1 MPARSAAAWE
11 AGPDI
16 PATHFVSGLVYTDET
31 IFEEEKRHVFG
42 KTWQLACH
50 ESELPEPFD
59 FRTFFVAD
67 QPLVSIRGADGR
79 IRTFLN
85 VCSHR
90 GAQLVREPS
99 GNAERFTCFYHLWSY
114 DSSGACI
121 DIPRAEGFEDSGLK
135 QEDCGLREVRTETKL
150 GLVFVN
156 LDDGAEPLDAFF
168 GEALNAFEPVM
179 GSGELEVFHFHRAI
193 LDANWKAWIET
204 NLDLY
209 HELMHVTLRKTQ
221 VTAGKME
228 DRQFLTFPNG
238 HAEIGGVRAKY
249 DGYEG
254 WGARESSKTLP
265 GLDPAD
271 LVVVD
276 IFPNSTLVA
285 RGTVLRIDTVV
296 PLGAGK
302 AVLECRGIGR
312 KGDSGEDRIMRIDH
326 HNAYWGPFGRNL
338 PEDAI
343 AAGMCGASFRP
354 GAARHQIIAR
364 DEDGHGQDDALLRNF
379 YAEWGPLMGR
389 PAHNPINQ
397 PSV

>member
-16 PATHFVSGLVYTDET
+16 PATHFVSGLVYTDEAV
-31 IFEEEKRHVFG
+31 FEDEKRHIFG

-59 FRTFFVAD
+59 FRTFEVAG
-67 QPLVSIRGADGR
+67 QPLVAVRGGDGR

-90 GAQLVREPS
+90 GARLVQEPA

-114 DSSGACI
+114 DTAGACV
-121 DIPRAEGFEDSGLK
+121 DIPRADGFRESGLK
-135 QEDCGLREVRTETKL
+135 QEDCGLRAVRTETKL
-150 GLVFVN
+150 GLVFIN
-156 LDDGAEPLDAFF
+156 LDDGAKPLDDYF
-168 GEALNAFEPVM
+168 GESFKTFEPVM
-179 GSGELEVFHFHRAI
+179 GSGDLEVFHFHRAV

-221 VTAGKME
+221 VAAGNME
-228 DRQFLTFPNG
+228 DRQFYTFANG
-238 HAEIGGVRAKY
+238 HAEIGGVRANYK
-249 DGYEG
+249 GYKG
-254 WGARESSKTLP
+254 WGGRDAAKSLP
-265 GLDPAD
+265 SLDPDD
-271 LVVVD
+271 LLVAQV
-276 IFPNSTLVA
+276 FPNSTVLT
-285 RGTVLRIDTVV
+285 RGTVMRIDTVL
-296 PLGAGK
+296 PLGPDK
-302 AVLECRGIGR
+302 ALLECRGIGR
-312 KGDSGEDRIMRIDH
+312 KGDSTEDRLMRIGH
-326 HNAYWGPFGRNL
+326 HNAYWGPFGRNV

-343 AAGMCGASFRP
+343 AAERCDASFRP

-379 YAEWGPLMGR
+379 YAEWGRLMGR

-397 PSV
+397 PAA